1 MSVEHRLGTTK
12 KLYYYCF
19 SDILNMRF
27 IVSTSTL
34 LKQLLAVNGASSSS
48 TVLPI
53 LENFLFEIKN
63 GVLTV
68 SATDLQTSMTT
79 SLTVESKEDGKVA
92 IPSKILLE
100 TLKTLPDQPISFS
113 VDDKTFAIEIS
124 AGDGKYKL
132 SGENGED
139 FPKIP
144 VVENPSSVSMPA
156 SVLSEAINK
165 TLFAVSSDELRPAMT
180 GVYCQLS
187 PEHTTFVAT
196 DAHKLVRYRR
206 LDTKS
211 EAAATFILPKK
222 ALALLKSSLP
232 SDDVSVAVEYNNTS
246 AFFKFGNINLV
257 CRLIDERYP
266 DYEAVIPTNNPN
278 KLVIDRTLFLN
289 CLRRVVIF
297 ANKTTHQVRLKISG
311 SELNISSED
320 IDFANEAHERLSCQ
334 YEGEDMEI
342 GFNAKFL
349 IEMLNNLSGEEVLLE
364 MSSPNRAGLLMP
376 QTHDEQEEVLML
388 VMPVML
394 NNYV

>member
-1 MSVEHRLGTTK
+1 
-12 KLYYYCF
+12 
-19 SDILNMRF
+19 MRF

-34 LKQLLAVNGASSSS
+34 LKQLQSVSGALSNS

-53 LENFLFEIKN
+53 LENFLFEIKDGN
-63 GVLTV
+63 LTI

-79 SLTVESKEDGKVA
+79 SLTVEAKENGRIA
-92 IPSKILLE
+92 IPSRILLD
-100 TLKTLPDQPISFS
+100 TLKSLPEQPIAFNI
-113 VDDKTFAIEIS
+113 DDTTFAIEIN

-144 VVENPSSVSMPA
+144 VVENASSVNLPA
-156 SVLSEAINK
+156 SVLAEAINK
-165 TLFAVSSDELRPAMT
+165 TIFAVSNDELRPAMT

-187 PEHTTFVAT
+187 TSSLTFVST

-206 LDTKS
+206 KDAK
-211 EAAATFILPKK
+211 AASTASFILPKK
-222 ALALLKSSLP
+222 ALNLLKSALP
-232 SDDVSVAVEYNNTS
+232 SEDINVSVEYNSTS
-246 AFFKFGNINLV
+246 AFFKFSNINLV

-266 DYEAVIPTNNPN
+266 DYEAVIPKNNPN
-278 KLVIDRTLFLN
+278 KLTIDRQAFLSSLN
-289 CLRRVVIF
+289 RVAIY

-334 YEGEDMEI
+334 YDGEDIEI

-349 IEMLNNLSGEEVLLE
+349 IEMLKNLTGEEVLLE
-364 MSSPNRAGLLMP
+364 MSTPNRAGLLLP
-376 QTHDEQEEVLML
+376 QNGDENEDVLML

-394 NNYV
+394 NSYA

>member
-1 MSVEHRLGTTK
+1 
-12 KLYYYCF
+12 
-19 SDILNMRF
+19 MRF

-53 LENFLFEIKN
+53 LENFLFEIKD
-63 GVLTV
+63 GTLTV

-79 SLTVESKEDGKVA
+79 SLAVESKEDGKVA

-113 VDDKTFAIEIS
+113 VDDKTFSIEIS

-144 VVENPSSVSMPA
+144 VVENASSVAMPA
-156 SVLSEAINK
+156 SILAEAINK

-187 PEHTTFVAT
+187 PEHITFVAT

-211 EAAATFILPKK
+211 ESATTFILPKK
-222 ALALLKSSLP
+222 ALTLLKSSLP
-232 SDDVSVAVEYNNTS
+232 SDEVPVAIEYNNTS
-246 AFFKFGNINLV
+246 AFFRFGNINLI

-266 DYEAVIPTNNPN
+266 DYEAVIPKDNPN
-278 KLVIDRTLFLN
+278 KLVIDRSLFLN

-297 ANKTTHQVRLKISG
+297 ANKTTHQVRLKING

-320 IDFANEAHERLSCQ
+320 IDFANEAHERLTCQ

-349 IEMLNNLSGEEVLLE
+349 IEMLNNLGGEEVLLE

-376 QTHDEQEEVLML
+376 QTHDDQEDVLML

-394 NNYV
+394 NTYA

>member
-1 MSVEHRLGTTK
+1 
-12 KLYYYCF
+12 
-19 SDILNMRF
+19 MRF

-34 LKQLLAVNGASSSS
+34 LKQLQSVSGALSNS

-53 LENFLFEIKN
+53 LENFLFEIKDGN
-63 GVLTV
+63 LTI

-79 SLTVESKEDGKVA
+79 SLTVEAKENGRIA
-92 IPSKILLE
+92 IPSRILLD
-100 TLKTLPDQPISFS
+100 TLKSLPEQPIAFNI
-113 VDDKTFAIEIS
+113 DDTTFAIEIN

-144 VVENPSSVSMPA
+144 VVENASSVNLPA
-156 SVLSEAINK
+156 SLFAEAINK
-165 TLFAVSSDELRPAMT
+165 TIFAVSNDELRPAMT

-187 PEHTTFVAT
+187 TSSLTFVAT

-206 LDTKS
+206 KDAK
-211 EAAATFILPKK
+211 AASTASFILPKK
-222 ALALLKSSLP
+222 ALNLLKSALP
-232 SDDVSVAVEYNNTS
+232 SEDINVSVEYNSTS
-246 AFFKFGNINLV
+246 AFFKFSNINLV

-266 DYEAVIPTNNPN
+266 DYEAVIPKNNPN
-278 KLVIDRTLFLN
+278 KLTIDRQAFLSSLN
-289 CLRRVVIF
+289 RVAIY
-297 ANKTTHQVRLKISG
+297 ANKTTHQVRLKING

-334 YEGEDMEI
+334 YDGEDIEI

-349 IEMLNNLSGEEVLLE
+349 IEMLKNLAGEEVMLE
-364 MSSPNRAGLLMP
+364 MSTPNRAGLLLP
-376 QTHDEQEEVLML
+376 QNGDENEDVLML

-394 NNYV
+394 NSYA

>member
-1 MSVEHRLGTTK
+1 
-12 KLYYYCF
+12 
-19 SDILNMRF
+19 MRF

-34 LKQLLAVNGASSSS
+34 LKQLQAVNGASSSS

-53 LENFLFEIKN
+53 LENFLFEIKD
-63 GVLTV
+63 GQLTI

-79 SLTVESKEDGKVA
+79 SLAVESKEDGKVA

-100 TLKTLPDQPISFS
+100 TLKTLPDQPVAFS
-113 VDDKTFAIEIS
+113 VDTQTYAIEIS

-144 VVENPSSVSMPA
+144 MVENASSVMMPA
-156 SVLSEAINK
+156 SVLAEAINK
-165 TLFAVSSDELRPAMT
+165 TIFAVSNDDLRPAMT

-187 PEHTTFVAT
+187 PQNITFVAT

-206 LDTKS
+206 MDTKS
-211 EAAATFILPKK
+211 EASAAFILPKK
-222 ALALLKSSLP
+222 ALNLLKSSLP
-232 SDDVSVAVEYNNTS
+232 TEDVAVSIEYNSTS
-246 AFFKFGNINLV
+246 AFFRFGNINLI

-266 DYEAVIPTNNPN
+266 DYDAVIPQTNPN
-278 KLVIDRTLFLN
+278 KLTIDRGLFLN
-289 CLRRVVIF
+289 SLRRVVIF
-297 ANKTTHQVRLKISG
+297 ANKTTHQVRLKING

-320 IDFANEAHERLSCQ
+320 VDFSNEAHERLSCQ
-334 YEGEDMEI
+334 YQGEDMEI

-349 IEMLNNLSGEEVLLE
+349 IEMLSNLEGDEVSLE
-364 MSSPNRAGLLMP
+364 MSTPNRAGLLVP
-376 QTHDEQEEVLML
+376 QTNNENENVLML

-394 NNYV
+394 NSYA

>member
-1 MSVEHRLGTTK
+1 
-12 KLYYYCF
+12 
-19 SDILNMRF
+19 MRF

-34 LKQLLAVNGASSSS
+34 LKQLQSVSGALSNS

-53 LENFLFEIKN
+53 LENFLFEIKDGN
-63 GVLTV
+63 LTI

-79 SLTVESKEDGKVA
+79 SLTVEAKENGRIA
-92 IPSKILLE
+92 IPSRILLD
-100 TLKTLPDQPISFS
+100 TLKSLPEQPIAFNI
-113 VDDKTFAIEIS
+113 DDTTFAIEIN

-144 VVENPSSVSMPA
+144 VVENASSVNLPA
-156 SVLSEAINK
+156 SVLAEAINK
-165 TLFAVSSDELRPAMT
+165 TIFAVSNDELRPAMT

-187 PEHTTFVAT
+187 TSSLTFVAT

-206 LDTKS
+206 KDAK
-211 EAAATFILPKK
+211 AASTASFILPKK
-222 ALALLKSSLP
+222 ALNLLKSALP
-232 SDDVSVAVEYNNTS
+232 SEDINVSVEYNSTS
-246 AFFKFGNINLV
+246 AFFKFSNINLV

-266 DYEAVIPTNNPN
+266 DYEAVIPKNNPN
-278 KLVIDRTLFLN
+278 KLTIDRQAFLSSLN
-289 CLRRVVIF
+289 RVAIY

-334 YEGEDMEI
+334 YDGEDMEI

-349 IEMLNNLSGEEVLLE
+349 IEMLKNLAGEEVMLE
-364 MSSPNRAGLLMP
+364 MSTPNRAGLLLP
-376 QTHDEQEEVLML
+376 QNGDENEDVLML

-394 NNYV
+394 NSYA

>member
-1 MSVEHRLGTTK
+1 M
-12 KLYYYCF
+12 
-19 SDILNMRF
+19 NF

-34 LKQLLAVNGASSSS
+34 LKQLQSVSGALSNS

-53 LENFLFEIKN
+53 LENFLFEIKDGN
-63 GVLTV
+63 LKI

-79 SLTVESKEDGKVA
+79 SLAVETQENGRIA
-92 IPSKILLE
+92 IPSRILLD
-100 TLKTLPDQPISFS
+100 TLKSLPEQPVSFS

-144 VVENPSSVSMPA
+144 SVENASSVNVPA
-156 SVLSEAINK
+156 SVLAEAINK
-165 TLFAVSSDELRPAMT
+165 TIFAVSNDELRPAMT

-187 PEHTTFVAT
+187 TNALTFVAT

-206 LDTKS
+206 TDAR
-211 EAAATFILPKK
+211 AASNTSFILPKK
-222 ALALLKSSLP
+222 ALNLLKSALP
-232 SDDVSVAVEYNNTS
+232 SEDVNVSVEYNNTS

-266 DYEAVIPTNNPN
+266 DYEAVIPHTNPN
-278 KLVIDRTLFLN
+278 KLTLDRLAFLGTLS
-289 CLRRVVIF
+289 RVAIY
-297 ANKTTHQVRLKISG
+297 ANKTTHQVRLKVTG
-311 SELNISSED
+311 NELSISSED

-334 YEGEDMEI
+334 YEGEDLEI
-342 GFNAKFL
+342 GFNARFL
-349 IEMLNNLSGEEVLLE
+349 IEMLKNLSSEEVVLQ
-364 MSSPNRAGLLMP
+364 MSTPNRAGLLLP
-376 QTHDEQEEVLML
+376 QGSDENEDILML

-394 NNYV
+394 NSYA

>member
-1 MSVEHRLGTTK
+1 
-12 KLYYYCF
+12 
-19 SDILNMRF
+19 MRF

-34 LKQLLAVNGASSSS
+34 LKQLQAVNGASSSS

-53 LENFLFEIKN
+53 LENFLFEIKD
-63 GVLTV
+63 GALII

-79 SLTVESKEDGKVA
+79 SLPVEAKENGKVA

-100 TLKTLPDQPISFS
+100 TLKTLSDQPVAFNI
-113 VDDKTFAIEIS
+113 DEQTFAIEIN

-144 VVENPSSVSMPA
+144 VVDNASSVSIPA
-156 SVLSEAINK
+156 SVLAEAINK
-165 TLFAVSSDELRPAMT
+165 TIFAVSNDDLRPAMT

-187 PEHTTFVAT
+187 PQNITFVAT

-206 LDTKS
+206 MDTKS
-211 EAAATFILPKK
+211 SAVASFILPKK
-222 ALALLKSSLP
+222 ALNLLKSSLP
-232 SDDVSVAVEYNNTS
+232 LEDVNVSIEYNSTS
-246 AFFKFGNINLV
+246 AFFRFGNINLI

-266 DYEAVIPTNNPN
+266 DYEAVIPQTNPN
-278 KLVIDRTLFLN
+278 KLTLDRGMFLN

-320 IDFANEAHERLSCQ
+320 VDFSNEAHERLSCQ

-349 IEMLNNLSGEEVLLE
+349 IEMLGNLEGDEVTLE
-364 MSSPNRAGLLMP
+364 MSTPNRAGLLVP
-376 QTHDEQEEVLML
+376 QTNNENENVLML

-394 NNYV
+394 NSYA